1 MLFIS
6 FIQITG
12 ANNNRQK
19 YKKKG
24 KGVMVTYW
32 LESGRRAGGVG
43 GVGSIGSQQTS
54 SIGNQSSFNEL
65 EKDVPIQDEFRQ
77 SAKHRTEYSSFND
90 HNNNN
95 TNTNNNDSHCKET
108 ESNCCHQ
115 ILHETPLST
124 SPSLNNNHS
133 IVDNKTNSFHF
144 FFNFQFFFI
153 ETNY

>member
-1 MLFIS
+1 
-6 FIQITG
+6 
-12 ANNNRQK
+12 
-19 YKKKG
+19 
-24 KGVMVTYW
+24 MVTYW

-95 TNTNNNDSHCKET
+95 TNTNIPIS
-108 ESNCCHQ
+108 ESIAN
-115 ILHETPLST
+115 
-124 SPSLNNNHS
+124 
-133 IVDNKTNSFHF
+133 
-144 FFNFQFFFI
+144 I
-153 ETNY
+153 E